1 MESGTNKP
9 REAETFRIDNGK
21 IYQYVVM
28 HEGCF
33 KLF

>member
-1 MESGTNKP
+1 MKIGTNKP
-9 REAETFRIDNGK
+9 HEAETFRIDNGK
-21 IYQYVVM
+21 TDQYVVM

>member
-1 MESGTNKP
+1 MKIGTNKP

-21 IYQYVVM
+21 TDQYVVM
-28 HEGCF
+28 HGGCF

>member
-1 MESGTNKP
+1 MEIGTNKP
-9 REAETFRIDNGK
+9 REAEKFRIDYGK
-21 IYQYVVM
+21 TDQYVVM